1 MLNRYPWWKNLL
13 VLTVAVLGFVYVS
26 PNLFA
31 PDPAIQITGETSV
44 QEVGQRL
51 IQRVRAAL
59 DEEDVRY
66 FGETVNE
73 RGILVRL
80 RAREQ
85 QLQAREAVQAALGE
99 GYVVALNQA
108 DNTPAWLRA
117 MGAKPMKLGLDLSG
131 GVHFLLEVD
140 SASYIATREENY
152 AGDLRRTLREKKL
165 RGRVDHRPEEG
176 IIRITF
182 QNEGLRERGGNAVR
196 EVFPELAQEQAAADG
211 GFVLSLQLPPELRTE
226 FENYAVEQNLVILR
240 NRVNELGVA
249 EPLVQRQGRK
259 RIVVELP
266 GVQDTAQAKRV
277 LGKFANLEFRLE
289 ADSGDPLFNRERFR
303 FRDARRGR
311 QVWLQRELIIDG
323 GSVTNARSGFD
334 ENGQPM
340 VGINLDTQGGAK
352 MHQATRHNVGRSMG
366 VLFIERRTR
375 TPETRD
381 PDARKVEI
389 GKKYEEKRV
398 ISLAVIRSALGS
410 QFQITGLDSVAESIE
425 LALLLRAGALSAPL
439 DFVEERTVG
448 PSLGAENIAL
458 GVRSVQIGFGLVL
471 LFMLLWYRSFGIA
484 ADTALFINLVL
495 LLALMS
501 LLSATLTLPG
511 IAGIVLTVGIA
522 VDANVL
528 IYSRIREELA
538 GGLSPQQ
545 AIHAGYERALVTILD
560 ANITTLIV
568 AVILYIVGTGPVR
581 GFAVTL
587 SLGIVTS
594 MFTAIMGTRAII
606 NLVYGGRPL
615 KQLVVGRSIVIGSKA
630 EPA

>member
-1 MLNRYPWWKNLL
+1 MINRYSLPKNLL
-13 VLTVAVLGFVYVS
+13 VLAVVVFGLLYVS

-31 PDPAIQITGETSV
+31 PDPAIQITGETSIQAV
-44 QEVGQRL
+44 ENSL
-51 IQRVRAAL
+51 MQRVRKAL
-59 DEEDVRY
+59 NEEGIRY
-66 FGETVNE
+66 FGETLNE

-80 RAREQ
+80 RERER
-85 QLQAREAVQAALGE
+85 QLQAREAVQTALGE

-108 DNTPAWLRA
+108 DNTPDWLRA
-117 MGAKPMKLGLDLSG
+117 IGARPVKLGLDLSG

-140 SASYIATREENY
+140 SDAYISTRLENY
-152 AGDLRRTLREKKL
+152 AGDIQRALRKKRIGAQVDYRVEEKL
-165 RGRVDHRPEEG
+165 
-176 IIRITF
+176 INITF
-182 QNEGLRERGGNAVR
+182 QRADLIEQGREEIR
-196 EVFPELAQEQAAADG
+196 EVAPELEQSRETAGGSNLLTLVLPQE
-211 GFVLSLQLPPELRTE
+211 LITE
-226 FENYAVEQNLVILR
+226 FEDYAVEQNLVILR

-249 EPLVQRQGRK
+249 EPLVQRQGRS

-289 ADSGDPLFNRERFR
+289 SRSADPVFNRQRFR
-303 FRDARRGR
+303 FRDRNQGTAAS
-311 QVWLQRELIIDG
+311 LLREIIIDG

-340 VGINLDTQGGAK
+340 VAINLDTQGGAQ
-352 MHQATRHNVGRSMG
+352 MNLATRHNVGRKMG
-366 VLFIERRTR
+366 VLFVERRTR

-381 PDARKVEI
+381 PAARRVAVGE
-389 GKKYEEKRV
+389 KYEEKRI

-425 LALLLRAGALSAPL
+425 LALLLRAGALSAPM

-458 GVRSVQIGFGLVL
+458 GMRSVQVGLGLVL
-471 LFMLLWYRSFGIA
+471 LFMLLWYRGFGIA
-484 ADTALFINLVL
+484 ADLALVANLVV

-511 IAGIVLTVGIA
+511 IAGIVLTVGMA

-568 AVILYIVGTGPVR
+568 AIILYIVGTGPVR

-587 SLGIVTS
+587 SLGILTS
-594 MFTAIMGTRAII
+594 MFTAIIGTRAIV
-606 NLVYGGRPL
+606 NLIYGGRPL
-615 KQLVVGRSIVIGSKA
+615 KKLTVGRSLFTSRVKTSA
-630 EPA
+630 

>member
-1 MLNRYPWWKNLL
+1 MLNRYSWSKNLL
-13 VLTVAVLGFVYVS
+13 VLTLVVLGFLYVS

-44 QEVGQRL
+44 QGVKQPLVQR
-51 IQRVRAAL
+51 IRKAL
-59 DEEDVRY
+59 DEADIAY
-66 FGETVNE
+66 FGETLNE
-73 RGILVRL
+73 RGILMRL
-80 RAREQ
+80 REKEQ
-85 QLQAREAVQAALGE
+85 QLEARELVQTALGE

-108 DNTPAWLRA
+108 DNTPDWLRA
-117 MGAKPMKLGLDLSG
+117 IGAKPVKLGLDLSG

-140 SASYIATREENY
+140 SETYITTRLENY
-152 AGDLRRTLREKKL
+152 AGDIQRALRKKRIGAQVEYL
-165 RGRVDHRPEEG
+165 VSEES
-176 IIRITF
+176 IKITF
-182 QNEGLRERGGNAVR
+182 QRADLVEQGSKEVQEIASELTQDRETAGAGSLLILR
-196 EVFPELAQEQAAADG
+196 
-211 GFVLSLQLPPELRTE
+211 LPPELRTE
-226 FENYAVEQNLVILR
+226 FEDYAVEQNLVILR

-266 GVQDTAQAKRV
+266 GVQDTAQAKRI

-289 ADSGDPLFNRERFR
+289 SRSKDPVFNRERFR
-303 FRDARRGR
+303 FRDTSQGTGAS
-311 QVWLQRELIIDG
+311 LLRELIIDG

-352 MHQATRHNVGRSMG
+352 MHLATRHNVGRRMG

-381 PDARKVEI
+381 PAGRRVALGE
-389 GKKYEEKRV
+389 KYEEKRI

-425 LALLLRAGALSAPL
+425 LALLLRAGALSAPM

-458 GVRSVQIGFGLVL
+458 GVRSVQVGLGLVL
-471 LFMLLWYRSFGIA
+471 LFMLLWYRGFGFA
-484 ADTALFINLVL
+484 ADLALVANLVL

-511 IAGIVLTVGIA
+511 IAGIVLTVGMA

-568 AVILYIVGTGPVR
+568 AIILYIVGTGPVR

-587 SLGIVTS
+587 SLGIMTS
-594 MFTAIMGTRAII
+594 MFTAIIGTRAIV

-615 KQLVVGRSIVIGSKA
+615 KKLAVGRSLFVSRMEKSA
-630 EPA
+630 